1 MYRAPGKVEGVDLCV
16 CVGGG
21 GGGRRGKGIVDNS
34 EIFSPQTYYKHC
46 CTTIHRYLT
55 LARDIP

>member
-21 GGGRRGKGIVDNS
+21 EGEGGGRVLWIIQRYFRHKRTTNIVV
-34 EIFSPQTYYKHC
+34 PQSTD
-46 CTTIHRYLT
+46 T
-55 LARDIP
+55 